1 MHELILLAIICVFLA
16 LGLGASLVAY
26 ILNLHF
32 EKKQLREER
41 DRAQDELRRVQA
53 QIHPAMRVLDR
64 PVVTAGKIADI
75 HRERHKPAECGPA
88 KEPSSAIRKGGWTA
102 TRDRLEYES
111 DPDRKIEKVL
121 KAHEGVAL

>member
-1 MHELILLAIICVFLA
+1 VHELILLAIICVFLA

-26 ILNLHF
+26 IWNLHS

-41 DRAQDELRRVQA
+41 DRVQDELRRVQA

-75 HRERHKPAECGPA
+75 HRERHKPADGQT

>member
-1 MHELILLAIICVFLA
+1 MYELILLAIICAFLS

-26 ILNLHF
+26 IWNLHS

-64 PVVTAGKIADI
+64 PVVTAGKIADV
-75 HRERHKPAECGPA
+75 HRERHKPAESR
-88 KEPSSAIRKGGWTA
+88 EPSSAIRKGGWTA